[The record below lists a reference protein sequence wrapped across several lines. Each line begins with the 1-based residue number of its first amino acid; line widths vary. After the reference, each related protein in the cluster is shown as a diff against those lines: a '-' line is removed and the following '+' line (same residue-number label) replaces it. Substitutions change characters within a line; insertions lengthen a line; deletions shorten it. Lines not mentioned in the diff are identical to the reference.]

1 MDWSYQVGWDYF
13 SRWVESFP
21 DDQIDDDPSQKK
33 STSQLPLEASKIFNT
48 AGDVQHPRAE
58 TKMVPWIMTE
68 RQKSENQKF
77 NFCRINIL
85 MLLLKICWPYQDVY
99 FQVFMTD
106 WPRL

>member
-58 TKMVPWIMTE
+58 NKNGAVNNDRMAKVRETKA
-68 RQKSENQKF
+68 Q
-77 NFCRINIL
+77 
-85 MLLLKICWPYQDVY
+85 LL
-99 FQVFMTD
+99 
-106 WPRL
+106 